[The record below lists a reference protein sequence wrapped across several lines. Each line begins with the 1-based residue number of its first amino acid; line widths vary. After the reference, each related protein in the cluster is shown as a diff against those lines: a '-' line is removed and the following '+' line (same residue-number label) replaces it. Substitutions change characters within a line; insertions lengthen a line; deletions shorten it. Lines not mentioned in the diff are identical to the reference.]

1 MTKGVPV
8 KCFCEHCNAMA
19 EYEIRTVPESYPVYG
34 EQTEVLAS
42 VAVCKNC
49 GNVIFNEELD
59 SANLLL
65 ACDAYRR
72 KHKLLSPVE
81 IIAIREQY
89 GLSQRSFAKLLDWG
103 DKTIRRYE
111 SGSVQSKA
119 HNSLLLFLRDPENM
133 DAFLAQNE
141 VCLEEKQL
149 LKLREKIASLRGN
162 SGEPDYEYV
171 SKLFP
176 AQLTMENG
184 FKRFNLDKF
193 ALCILFFI
201 QTVPEL
207 LIVKL
212 NKLLNYGDM
221 LFYKETG
228 VSLTGSRYI
237 HLPYGPVPDQYSI
250 LYGLLEKRGI
260 IRSEF
265 EQLDNG
271 FEKHILKAG
280 GTLVGSELTEREL
293 SVLERVS
300 RKFREFGSKQIAD
313 YSHNERGYKETVQGQ
328 IISYAY
334 AADIEL

>member
-1 MTKGVPV
+1 M

-19 EYEIRTVPESYPVYG
+19 DYEVRTVPESYPVYG
-34 EQTEVLAS
+34 EQTEIQAS

-49 GNVIFNEELD
+49 GKVIFNEELD

-65 ACDAYRR
+65 AYDAYRK
-72 KHKLLSPVE
+72 KHKLLSPTE

-111 SGSVQSKA
+111 SGSLQSKA
-119 HNSLLLFLRDPENM
+119 HNSLLLFLRNPENM
-133 DAFLAQNE
+133 EAFLAQNE

-149 LKLREKIASLRGN
+149 RKLREKLISHQGN
-162 SGEPDYEYV
+162 SGEAEYEYV

-176 AQLTMENG
+176 AQLSIENG
-184 FKRFNLDKF
+184 FKRFDLDKF

-228 VSLTGSRYI
+228 VSLTGSRYV
-237 HLPYGPVPDQYSI
+237 HLPYGSVPDQYSI

-271 FEKHILKAG
+271 FEKHILAAG
-280 GTLVGSELTEREL
+280 KTQLESELTDQER
-293 SVLERVS
+293 SVLEQVS
-300 RKFREFGSKQIAD
+300 RKFRNFGSKQIAD